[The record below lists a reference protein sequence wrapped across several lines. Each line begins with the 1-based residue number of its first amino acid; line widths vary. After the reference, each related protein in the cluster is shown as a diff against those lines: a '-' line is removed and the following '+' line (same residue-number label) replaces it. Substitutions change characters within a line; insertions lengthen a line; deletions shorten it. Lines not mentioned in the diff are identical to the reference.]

1 MSNSAVAS
9 AKNRRAGI
17 KPNTP
22 VPSQE
27 NTNQPQPSGLTLP
40 QVIALIDT
48 RLIKLEKFMNEQEQN
63 KTIFSNNQVSNNVGS
78 NNVGLN
84 NQEETMPSNITEI
97 LDEFQQRFLLLA
109 EEINLLKDTLL
120 KLQTYTMD
128 VNKTLLEERI
138 NILSDMDSNGER
150 FTLKNEEFNFDI
162 KNEIIEQNDE
172 YNEID
177 IKEE

>member
-17 KPNTP
+17 KPTTP
-22 VPSQE
+22 PQQQE
-27 NTNQPQPSGLTLP
+27 LSNPQQPSGLTLP

-63 KTIFSNNQVSNNVGS
+63 PTSLNVSMNALSSSSN
-78 NNVGLN
+78 
-84 NQEETMPSNITEI
+84 EDMPSNMIDI
-97 LDEFQQRFLLLA
+97 LEEYQQRFLLLA
-109 EEINLLKDTLL
+109 EEINLLKDTVL

-138 NILSDMDSNGER
+138 NILSDLGSNGDR
-150 FTLKNEEFNFDI
+150 FVLQQEYMNDLPETDGKKYNELT
-162 KNEIIEQNDE
+162 NDE
-172 YNEID
+172 L
-177 IKEE
+177 